1 MMAGP
6 DFFETKF
13 TIRDVLSRTFLT
25 FVPGG
30 LADSF
35 QKSWFA
41 LNTNMGYSIAIFDM
55 KVDLES
61 TMFHPRSLGS
71 WLRPL
76 SLNS

>member
-30 LADSF
+30 LADF
-35 QKSWFA
+35 VPEIVVRFEYQHGVFYRH
-41 LNTNMGYSIAIFDM
+41 L
-55 KVDLES
+55 
-61 TMFHPRSLGS
+61 
-71 WLRPL
+71 
-76 SLNS
+76 